1 VRRLSGEKAFF
12 ARGGFG
18 LLALLVVLTFAFDI
32 LPAVRLIGAALAPGG
47 TFAPDNAL
55 SVIASRSAI
64 RASVATLET
73 ALLSS
78 LLALLIGGAMALVL
92 GLTDARARRQASFLF
107 VLSMMISPQVVALA
121 FLSLAGPA
129 SPLLN
134 ALGLAPEPGTAN
146 PMLGRGGII
155 LVLGLHHAPLV
166 YVVLS
171 AGLRRIPIAVIEAAR
186 IDGSSPARIAGAI
199 VLPLL
204 RPHLIG
210 GTLLAFVAGIGNFG
224 IPALLGA
231 PVNYLTLPVLIY
243 RRLSSFGPG
252 IIGDVA
258 ALGLLVAAVAG
269 ICVAMSHWLTHRD
282 AVQLEEDG
290 PFQPFWRLGQ
300 GRWVAES
307 FVWVVLAVALALPM
321 LSLLTAS
328 LVPSYGMALTPATA
342 TLDNFVEVLVRQDV
356 TVRAFANSFLYAGGA
371 ALVLALLSI
380 PLAYGLVRQAGAAR
394 TVVPAVL
401 EIAYVLPGVVL
412 AIACIL
418 LFLKPLPL
426 VGVSLYATPW
436 IIVFAYLARFLP
448 VALKPALAGMQQVE
462 LAQEEAAALDGART
476 LRRIVDIVGPSL
488 LPAAAAG
495 GLMAF
500 LLAFNELTVSALLW
514 SAGTETI
521 GVVLYNLEEAGLAAQ
536 AASVAVTSVAVVT
549 LAMAA
554 LDRLGKR
561 LPAGT
566 LPWDC
571 AAAERAPDH
580 ARISPSRT
588 VGGRRRPGRSFPGE
602 ITAFKAAAPGR
613 TARPREATPLRS

>member
-1 VRRLSGEKAFF
+1 MRRIPRDRGFSEQ
-12 ARGGFG
+12 GGFG
-18 LLALLVVLTFAFDI
+18 LLALLVVLALAFDV
-32 LPAVRLIGAALAPGG
+32 LPAARLIAAAVAPGG

-64 RASVATLET
+64 RASLATLET
-73 ALLSS
+73 AFFSS

-92 GLTDARARRQASFLF
+92 GVTDVRARRSASFLF
-107 VLSMMISPQVVALA
+107 VLSTMISPQVVALA

-134 ALGLAPEPGTAN
+134 TLGLAPEAGSAN
-146 PMLGRGGII
+146 PMLGRGGIV

-166 YVVLS
+166 YVVLN
-171 AGLRRIPIAVIEAAR
+171 AGLRRIPRAVIEAAR
-186 IDGSSPARIAGAI
+186 IDGATPQRVVRDV

-204 RPHLIG
+204 RPHMIG
-210 GTLLAFVAGIGNFG
+210 ATLLAFVAGAGNFG

-252 IIGDVA
+252 VIGDVA
-258 ALGLLVAAVAG
+258 ALGILIAAVAG
-269 ICVAMSHWLTHRD
+269 ICVALSQWLTRRD
-282 AVQLEEDG
+282 AVQLEEDA
-290 PFQPFWRLGQ
+290 PLQPFWQLAGAKAAA
-300 GRWVAES
+300 GI
-307 FVWVVLAVALALPM
+307 FVWGLLGIALVLPM
-321 LSLLTAS
+321 LSLLAAA
-328 LVPSYGMALTPATA
+328 LVPSYGMPLDASTV
-342 TLDNFVEVLVRQDV
+342 TLDNFVEVLVRQTV
-356 TVRAFANSFLYAGGA
+356 TVRAFGNSFLYAGGA
-371 ALVLALLSI
+371 ALMLAALSI
-380 PLAYGLVRQAGAAR
+380 PLAYGLVRHAGAGR
-394 TVVPAVL
+394 TILPALL
-401 EIAYVLPGVVL
+401 ETSYVLPGVVL

-448 VALKPALAGMQQVE
+448 VALKPALAAMEQVE
-462 LAQEEAAALDGART
+462 LAQEEAAALDGAR
-476 LRRIVDIVGPSL
+476 LRRRILDIVAPSL

-514 SAGTETI
+514 TAGTETI

-536 AASVAVTSVAVVT
+536 AAAVAVTSVVIVT
-549 LAMAA
+549 LAMVA
-554 LDRLGKR
+554 LDRLGAW

-566 LPWDC
+566 LPWDI
-571 AAAERAPDH
+571 AAAPVRAALPESLST
-580 ARISPSRT
+580 SPAT
-588 VGGRRRPGRSFPGE
+588 RRRP
-602 ITAFKAAAPGR
+602 AAP
-613 TARPREATPLRS
+613 PLPAVAAVPSRAFRR